1 MVLTGTLFN
10 TIAVAT
16 GASIGLLSRKVLPAS
31 AQKNIL
37 VVFGLFTLALSIQMI
52 TEAKPSIDIFLAL
65 VLGSLIGTTL
75 KLDHHFSKLELG
87 SGFMKAT
94 LLFCVGGM
102 TLVGCMNEG
111 IKDDTNLLMI
121 KGVMDLI
128 SAFFL
133 AAALGRGV
141 LFSAIGVLIIQG
153 CMTIGFFYIGE
164 QISPELVDKLT
175 VTGGIIL
182 LALGLDLMN
191 IKEFKILN
199 LIPAF
204 ILLPVIHYLHSII

>member
-1 MVLTGTLFN
+1 
-10 TIAVAT
+10 
-16 GASIGLLSRKVLPAS
+16 
-31 AQKNIL
+31 
-37 VVFGLFTLALSIQMI
+37 MI
-52 TEAKPSIDIFLAL
+52 TEAKPSIDIFLAI
-65 VLGSLIGTTL
+65 VLGSLLGTLL
-75 KLDHHFSKLELG
+75 KLDHHFSKLKLG

-128 SAFFL
+128 SSFFL

-141 LFSAIGVLIIQG
+141 LFSAIGVLVIQG
-153 CMTIGFFYIGE
+153 SMTIGFFYIGE

-191 IKEFKILN
+191 VKEFKILN
-199 LIPAF
+199 LMPAF
-204 ILLPVIHYLHSII
+204 IILPVIHYIHSMI